1 MRPSMKAVMSKAVHF
16 GVIAFLAFYPAVS
29 LGQST
34 PDSAPVLKLD
44 DAIQI
49 ALGNNRDLKI
59 ASLEV
64 DKSKWQ
70 IAAAKTR
77 RLPSFHGYLFGS
89 GNITSPVFTF
99 KEGSLGTFHGDPL
112 PSQDSTIPLS
122 HGVTGYAFAQI
133 AQPITQLYK
142 IHLSIREQELSAD
155 LNGQQY
161 RAKRQSV
168 AADVKE
174 AYYAVL
180 QTESALDVADAS
192 VKQYEE
198 TDRVSLQYVAQEVVL
213 KSESLDV
220 KAKLAQAKYQVVDLT
235 NTLQTQKEHLN
246 DLLGRDLDTEFRTE
260 QVPSMSL
267 QETDLKVAQQTALSQ
282 RPEIKEAE
290 ITVQKADYERKKAKA
305 DYIPD
310 ISAAFHYMTPINTEL
325 LPTNIASVGAE
336 LNWEPFEWGRR
347 KDEIKQ
353 KEISLDQSQIQLK
366 QARAHVLLDVNNQ
379 FRKLSQSR
387 AALDVA
393 IAAREAAHEKLREI
407 SDKYKTEAVLL
418 RNVLEQ
424 QTSVASADHDYEEA
438 LLSFWSAKAQ
448 FEKALGEE

>member
-1 MRPSMKAVMSKAVHF
+1 MTAVMSRTAHF
-16 GVIAFLAFYPAVS
+16 GVIAFLAFYPAVAW
-29 LGQST
+29 GQSV
-34 PDSAPVLKLD
+34 PDSAPVLKLE

-64 DKSKWQ
+64 DKSRWQ

-89 GNITSPVFTF
+89 GNLTSPVFTF

-122 HGVTGYAFAQI
+122 HGITGYAFAQI

-180 QTESALDVADAS
+180 QTESALDVADAT

-282 RPEIKEAE
+282 RPEIREAE

-310 ISAAFHYMTPINTEL
+310 ISAAFHYMTPINTEI
-325 LPTNIASVGAE
+325 LPNNIASVGAE

-347 KDEIKQ
+347 RDEIKQ

>member
-1 MRPSMKAVMSKAVHF
+1 MRSMAKMQLSKMAHLMAFGFVMLWP
-16 GVIAFLAFYPAVS
+16 FL
-29 LGQST
+29 LWGQSA
-34 PDSAPVLKLD
+34 PDSVPLLKLD
-44 DAIQI
+44 DAVQI
-49 ALGNNRDLKI
+49 ALANNPELKI
-59 ASLEV
+59 ANLEI

-70 IAAAKTR
+70 VAAVKTR

-89 GNITSPVFTF
+89 GTLTSPVFTF
-99 KEGSLGTFHGDPL
+99 KEGSLGTFHNEPL

-122 HGVTGYAFAQI
+122 HGITGYAFAQI

-142 IHLSIREQELSAD
+142 IHLSIREQELSAE
-155 LNGQQY
+155 LNDQQY

-174 AYYAVL
+174 AYYGVL
-180 QTESALDVADAS
+180 QTESALDAADAA

-198 TDRVSLQYVAQEVVL
+198 TDRVSLQYVQQEVVL

-220 KAKLAQAKYQVVDLT
+220 KAKLAQAKYQVIDLT
-235 NTLQTQKEHLN
+235 NTLQTQMEHLN
-246 DLLGRDLDTEFRTE
+246 DLLGRDLDTDFRTE
-260 QVPSMSL
+260 QVPPISP

-282 RPEIKEAE
+282 RPEIRESE
-290 ITVQKADYERKKAKA
+290 INVRKADYERKKAKA

-310 ISAAFHYMTPINTEL
+310 ISAAFHYMTPINTEI
-325 LPTNIASVGAE
+325 LPTNIASIGAE

-347 KDEIKQ
+347 RDEIKQ
-353 KEISLDQSQIQLK
+353 KEITLDQSQVQLK
-366 QARAHVLLDVNNQ
+366 QTRSHVLLDVNNQ

-393 IAAREAAHEKLREI
+393 IAVREAAHEKLREI

-418 RNVLEQ
+418 RDVLQ
-424 QTSVASADHDYEEA
+424 QQASVASADHDYEEA